1 MKQRLKAKARQIAQN
16 PATKKAIVSMK
27 PQKTIWGFLGVVLF
41 FILPEVIAFFYGTD
55 ITAYANAQ
63 LLQPNS
69 TQMQYYYELLVMM
82 FEDGVS
88 WLNLSIGFGLLIW
101 LFY

>member
-55 ITAYANAQ
+55 ITAYANTQ
-63 LLQPNS
+63 LLQANS

>member
-16 PATKKAIVSMK
+16 PAAKKAIVSMK
-27 PQKTIWGFLGVVLF
+27 PQKTIWGFLGIVLF

-55 ITAYANAQ
+55 ITTYANTQ

-82 FEDGVS
+82 FEEGVS
-88 WLNLSIGFGLLIW
+88 WLNLGIGFGLLIW

>member
-1 MKQRLKAKARQIAQN
+1 MKQKLKEKARQIAQN
-16 PATKKAIVSMK
+16 PAAKKTIISMK
-27 PQKTIWGFLGVVLF
+27 PQKTIWGFFGVILF
-41 FILPEVIAFFYGTD
+41 FILPEVVAFFYGTD
-55 ITAYANAQ
+55 ITSYANAQ
-63 LLQPNS
+63 LVQPNS

-88 WLNLSIGFGLLIW
+88 WLNLGIGFGLLIW